1 MQAEY
6 RLTVA
11 KLRHIVANMPTCLD
25 DRPVVTIWLP
35 GSRIDLSCAGYIF
48 DEDGAVMIEGD
59 VRVGSALDDVSEAS

>member
-25 DRPVVTIWLP
+25 DRPVVIWLP